1 MGKVKNQK
9 SKLKSAG
16 LRGVNGV
23 NPVNEVKLFN
33 RLSYVLF
40 YLIGEHAKE
49 IRKLNFQGTVL
60 EPSL

>member
-1 MGKVKNQK
+1 MY
-9 SKLKSAG
+9 
-16 LRGVNGV
+16 
-23 NPVNEVKLFN
+23 
-33 RLSYVLF
+33 SYF